1 MLRTLYD
8 VFGLDS
14 GLSPQPRG
22 PKTRK
27 DRPRRAA
34 KKIKK
39 GQPIS
44 STNVYSSAKRASTR
58 NETVM
63 GDDLSLPEFVTKS
76 QRKAIL
82 QKRPHNRRI
91 KAKKANYSSW
101 AWPLCCSK
109 KIPRRRRPKIDES
122 DSEDGWG
129 QLKTKKVS
137 PDVQKYLKAYK
148 AEKKKIKN
156 TLINKL
162 SDHLNFPEI
171 IDHESQQLAQ
181 LRHRQD
187 DLICA
192 ICLRYIAVAVTT
204 KCGHAFCETCILEYL
219 LVSPNCIICDKKLR
233 HTRSFA
239 TCKSLDNIVEA
250 FLRELSEDTE

>member
-1 MLRTLYD
+1 MFKSLWD
-8 VFGLDS
+8 VFGLEPDS
-14 GLSPQPRG
+14 PPQPRG
-22 PKTRK
+22 PKTQE
-27 DRPRRAA
+27 DQARRAN

-39 GQPIS
+39 GQQIA
-44 STNVYSSAKRASTR
+44 STNVYSSAKKALTR

-63 GDDLSLPEFVTKS
+63 GDDLSLPVFVTKS

-82 QKRPHNRRI
+82 QKRPHNRRL
-91 KAKKANYSSW
+91 KAKKANHGSC
-101 AWPLCCSK
+101 AWPICCSK

-129 QLKTKKVS
+129 QLKTKKVP

-148 AEKKKIKN
+148 AEKKKNKN

-171 IDHESQQLAQ
+171 INPEAQQLAQ
-181 LRHRQD
+181 LRHRRD

-192 ICLRYIAVAVTT
+192 ICLRYIAKAVTT